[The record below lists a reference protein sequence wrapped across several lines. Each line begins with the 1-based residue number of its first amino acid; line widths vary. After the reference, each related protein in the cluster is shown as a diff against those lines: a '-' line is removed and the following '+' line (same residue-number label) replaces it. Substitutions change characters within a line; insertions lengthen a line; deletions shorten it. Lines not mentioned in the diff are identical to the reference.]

1 MKEPTNKNKLLEE
14 AITNLR
20 TDREVTSDLL
30 YELRDDI
37 VNGKTNHTAAGQ
49 TAAKYVETLQRSNE
63 QLVKIIS
70 MLEKKD
76 QKSSDD
82 WSKMDK
88 NGLYDMIKEDKKEL

>member
-1 MKEPTNKNKLLEE
+1 MKESSSKDKLLEE

-70 MLEKKD
+70 MLEKKE
-76 QKSSDD
+76 QKSADD
-82 WSKMDK
+82 WTKMDK
-88 NGLYDMIKEDKKEL
+88 SGIYDMIKDKEL